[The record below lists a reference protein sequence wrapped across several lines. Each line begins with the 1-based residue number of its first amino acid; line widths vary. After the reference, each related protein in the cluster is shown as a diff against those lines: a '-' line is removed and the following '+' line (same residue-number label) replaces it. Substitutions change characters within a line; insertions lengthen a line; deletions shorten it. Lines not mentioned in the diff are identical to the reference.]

1 MKAEQII
8 LKEIPITIKLMVF
21 MWVLR
26 KFVGFGAKFL
36 LNLFK
41 FISIRYRSARE
52 IKIVRVGNSA

>member
-8 LKEIPITIKLMVF
+8 IEEIPITIKLMVF

-36 LNLFK
+36 LNLAK
-41 FISIRYRSARE
+41 FINIRYKNARE
-52 IKIVRVGNSA
+52 MKILSGEI